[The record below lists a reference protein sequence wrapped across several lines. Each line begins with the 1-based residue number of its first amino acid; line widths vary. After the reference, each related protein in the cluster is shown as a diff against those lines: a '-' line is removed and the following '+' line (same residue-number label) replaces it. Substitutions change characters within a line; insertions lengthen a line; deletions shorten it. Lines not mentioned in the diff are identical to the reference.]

1 VLRRN
6 SVFGR
11 VDTGRRHVVSVIVRA
26 IVHTHQLGVLALQ
39 GVELGRRLMRSHMRL
54 VALGFMGAASVSGM
68 VVPEFALGS
77 CGSVL
82 CVDIERLLEAL
93 VTLVVG

>member
-1 VLRRN
+1 
-6 SVFGR
+6 
-11 VDTGRRHVVSVIVRA
+11 
-26 IVHTHQLGVLALQ
+26 
-39 GVELGRRLMRSHMRL
+39 MRL